1 MGELVIGIVNEVW
14 WFKNGLNITLNDFYV
29 IFIPKKKNPIS
40 NYLATKIVLILDKGL
55 LLGIL
60 KTVRIPNVI
69 KCIKYS
75 SNSMFKNKQTHLV
88 LDKHSHR

>member
-1 MGELVIGIVNEVW
+1 M
-14 WFKNGLNITLNDFYV
+14 
-29 IFIPKKKNPIS
+29 
-40 NYLATKIVLILDKGL
+40 ATKIVLILDKGL